1 MYRSIAVIHSLNG
14 QTAKVLVLSHRDNNH
29 IIVQYQGETYTA
41 IFNPLRGIYYVD
53 DLYGRI
59 YQQ

>member
-1 MYRSIAVIHSLNG
+1 MYRAM
-14 QTAKVLVLSHRDNNH
+14 AKNH
-29 IIVQYQGETYTA
+29 IIVQYQGEIYTA

-53 DLYGRI
+53 DLYDRI